1 MIYKILRR
9 GTANYL
15 LEILTKIVCA
25 LEAAY
30 FGYVADGCLA
40 GEQILFSQVDSLAK
54 YELCGGITILRA
66 E

>member
-25 LEAAY
+25 LEPAY

-54 YELCGGITILRA
+54 YELCGGIAILRA